1 MTNGGRRH
9 DGPPP
14 RQAWDPWGAEFEEIL
29 ERLKRS
35 PEFVALTHE
44 AANALALEEFGRTDG
59 ETVVVPED
67 VRGFAKRLV
76 ADVLTVAFQARAPQR
91 AIDELGD
98 LMRERQDRK
107 NHEERGGWWT
117 GLSHLFAQQY
127 PGGFPPDV
135 RKQVGF
141 VVSFLHVNYPELRTR
156 LQRLS
161 PERLDGAAYELQS
174 VAALQSAPGRRLSA
188 WTMAQRVA
196 EALGLHMPKESR
208 VTRKR

>member
-35 PEFVALTHE
+35 PEFAALMHE
-44 AANALALEEFGRTDG
+44 AANALALEEFGHTGERTLL
-59 ETVVVPED
+59 VPED

-76 ADVLTVAFQARAPQR
+76 ADVLTVAFQEHAPQC
-91 AIDELGD
+91 AIDEIGD

-117 GLSHLFAQQY
+117 GLCHLFAQQY
-127 PGGFPPDV
+127 PGRFPLDV
-135 RKQVGF
+135 RTQVGF
-141 VVSFLHVNYPELRTR
+141 IVSFLHVNYPELRTR

-161 PERLDGAAYELQS
+161 SERLDGAAYELQS
-174 VAALQSAPGRRLSA
+174 LAALQSAPGRRLSP

-196 EALGLHMPKESR
+196 DALGLHMPKESR
-208 VTRKR
+208 VIRKR